1 MNQIKIIYILYKSK
15 IYLLETE
22 LLLSEK
28 YK

>member
-1 MNQIKIIYILYKSK
+1 MNQIKIIYILYKNK

>member
-1 MNQIKIIYILYKSK
+1 MNKIKIIYILYKNK